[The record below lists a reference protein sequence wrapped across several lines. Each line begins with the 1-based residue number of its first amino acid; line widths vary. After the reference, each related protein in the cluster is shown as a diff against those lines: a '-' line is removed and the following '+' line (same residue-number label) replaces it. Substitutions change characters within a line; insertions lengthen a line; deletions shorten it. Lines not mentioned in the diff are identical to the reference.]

1 VAVNVPGREL
11 ELARF
16 DPTRLTN
23 SATAPDGAVAAD
35 GAAPE
40 PDREARE
47 REQSVWWYLL
57 LVAASLLVAESLLA
71 HRLTRA
77 RVTVGQG
84 G

>member
-1 VAVNVPGREL
+1 VPGREL

-23 SATAPDGAVAAD
+23 TAM
-35 GAAPE
+35 APE
-40 PDREARE
+40 GAIPAAGTAEEPDLASRE

-57 LVAASLLVAESLLA
+57 LVAVILLVAESVLA
-71 HRLTRA
+71 HRLTRSRLA
-77 RVTVGQG
+77 ASPG